1 MRILILSHY
10 FPPEVNAPASRTHE
24 HARRW
29 VEDGHAVTVITGVP
43 NHPSG
48 RLVPGYANH
57 LLQEERLD
65 GIRVLRTWMYL
76 TPNRGFLRRIA
87 NYLLF
92 MLTAIVASF
101 RAERPDVVVATT
113 PQFFCGWAGLVVSR
127 LKRRPF
133 VLELRDLWP
142 ESIVQLGQLRR
153 PLLIRLLEA
162 LETRL
167 YRGARAIVVNARA
180 FQDHV
185 ERRGVPPDRIELV
198 YNGVDCDV
206 FRPRPPDPQ
215 LLERHG
221 LAGCFVVTYMGT
233 LGLAHGLEIV
243 LDAAVRLR
251 DVPALRFLLIGD
263 GAERERL
270 EREIRRRALDNVR
283 LLDLQPRAEVPAWIA
298 SSDLLLVLLRDLPV
312 FRTVIPSKIFEFL
325 AQQRPVVLAAPRGEI
340 RSLVEEAKAGFV
352 IEPEDA
358 AQLEGAIRHALAHPE
373 EAAARAHNGRVWVHT
388 SFVRDVQARR
398 MAAFLAR
405 VIAP

>member
-1 MRILILSHY
+1 MRILFLSHY
-10 FPPEVNAPASRTHE
+10 FPPEVNAPANRTHE

-48 RLVPGYANH
+48 RLFPGYANH

-87 NYLLF
+87 SYLLF
-92 MLTAIVASF
+92 MLTAILASF

-153 PLLIRLLEA
+153 PFLIRLLEG
-162 LETRL
+162 LETLL
-167 YRGARAIVVNARA
+167 YRGARGIVVNARA

-185 ERRGVPPDRIELV
+185 ERRGVPRDRTELV

-206 FRPRPPDPQ
+206 FRPRPPDAQ

-221 LAGCFVVTYMGT
+221 LAGRFVVTYMGT
-233 LGLAHGLEIV
+233 LGLAHGLETV
-243 LDAAVRLR
+243 LDAAERLR

-263 GAERERL
+263 GAEREHL
-270 EREIRRRALDNVR
+270 EREIHRRGLDSVR
-283 LLDLQPRAEVPAWIA
+283 LLDLRPRAEVPAWIA

-325 AQQRPVVLAAPRGEI
+325 AQERPVVLAAPRGEI

-358 AQLEGAIRHALAHPE
+358 AQLEGVIRHALAHPE

-388 SFVRDVQARR
+388 SFVRDAQARR